1 MDTLFDK
8 DGINVVRNFLTLQ
21 EVSDI
26 NNELDLLFSQES
38 RNGSLYSTTVDEI
51 TKKVTLPNIA
61 VRSVNL
67 LELALRVR
75 DSLKKNSKN
84 FLNATYKLTNV
95 SIFEEKNHIKSLPWH
110 TDNRPG
116 MIRSTIY
123 LQGGGKNSGAFQY
136 MVGSHIRDYY
146 VKHHLSNNQVKE
158 LSEKIIDIYAPMG
171 SLILFDSFGF
181 HAKRICIEKRRII
194 MFEFQKEGLLYKT
207 SSIPFSSINLS
218 KTVLDNMDFFTN
230 DASLYDHGCDVYFRN
245 TIIITARRK
254 FKNLLLVLRY
264 NLRKIIG

>member
-158 LSEKIIDIYAPMG
+158 LSEKIIDIYMHQWG
-171 SLILFDSFGF
+171 
-181 HAKRICIEKRRII
+181 H
-194 MFEFQKEGLLYKT
+194 
-207 SSIPFSSINLS
+207 
-218 KTVLDNMDFFTN
+218 
-230 DASLYDHGCDVYFRN
+230 
-245 TIIITARRK
+245 
-254 FKNLLLVLRY
+254 
-264 NLRKIIG
+264 